1 MAEYGF
7 LGLGIMGR
15 GMAGRLV
22 EAGHDVVV
30 WNRTPSAA
38 DELVAAGAR
47 RVDSPAEALAAEVS
61 YSMLAND
68 AAAHEVLSAENLAT
82 AAGRT
87 HVSMASLSPEA
98 VDAIAARAREAG
110 VRFAAAPVTGR
121 PPVAAAG
128 QLNIL
133 AAGDPVALA
142 AAAAGF
148 EAMGKKVWALG
159 ADPRRAAVVKIAVNY
174 NIIHAIQAIGES
186 MALVEANGVAP
197 TDFADVLAGTL
208 FGGIAYAGYSA
219 EVATRSYR
227 PPGFTMALGRKDL
240 GLAEGLAADAGF
252 ELPTSGVLRALF
264 EEALADPELSQDDWG
279 ALAELTRR
287 RVPAPE

>member
-1 MAEYGF
+1 MATLGF
-7 LGLGIMGR
+7 LGLGSMGSA
-15 GMAGRLV
+15 MAGRLV

-30 WNRTPSAA
+30 WNRTPAAA
-38 DELVAAGAR
+38 DDLVAAGAR
-47 RVDSPAEALAAEVS
+47 LAGSPAEALAAEVS

-68 AAAHEVLSAENLAT
+68 EAAHAVLSAENLA
-82 AAGRT
+82 AASGHT

-98 VDAIAARAREAG
+98 IDAIATRAREAG

-121 PPVAAAG
+121 PPVAASG

-133 AAGDPVALA
+133 AAGDAEALA
-142 AAAAGF
+142 AAVDGF
-148 EAMGKKVWALG
+148 EAMGRRVWPLG
-159 ADPRRAAVVKIAVNY
+159 DDPRRAVVVKIAVNY

-186 MALVEANGVAP
+186 MALVEANGVDPA
-197 TDFADVLAGTL
+197 DFAELLGGTL
-208 FGGIAYAGYSA
+208 FGGIAYSGYST
-219 EVATRSYR
+219 EVANRAYR
-227 PPGFTMALGRKDL
+227 PPGFSMALGRKDL

-287 RVPAPE
+287 RVPRG